1 MDKFLYKLE
10 LADFDLQEMDLI
22 EKKKKIIS
30 SLNLNDQEKKRL
42 LASHSK
48 LIKNLIDYKSAV
60 HYKNTLGRLG
70 IKCNITRNILNDY
83 DMKYPVAITHADHL
97 ALKAIKTVVCTK
109 CNKEQP
115 ETRECTY
122 CGFLIKEVV
131 DKTKNHQPELKK
143 SKPPRYD
150 TPQSPEIPNVSTFD
164 QEEREK
170 HTHTGQGHKRAFL
183 KKLFRKSKRVGT
195 NIQRIMIILGLTILL
210 CAGLLYLCK
219 LLWFMYQMT
228 PVGSYYVMHYV
239 EKAEIINR
247 LLGRNFLIFSFR
259 ISVSALVICM
269 LVGIISRLLYI
280 HQYLYRSMGMIKK
293 LLFWAVPLSMLVA
306 YYLQTVFIHDTWSM
320 IFIYASVPTLC
331 IFSYCFD
338 LVELVIP
345 DLTDIFK
352 FLITLKDKVVRSVK
366 RGY

>member
-30 SLNLNDQEKKRL
+30 NLNLNNHEKKRL

-48 LIKNLIDYKSAV
+48 LIKNLINYKSAV
-60 HYKNTLGRLG
+60 EYKNTLDRLG
-70 IKCNITRNILNDY
+70 IKCNITKDILNDY
-83 DMKYPVAITHADHL
+83 DMKNPVAITAADQL

-109 CNKEQP
+109 CSKEQP
-115 ETRECTY
+115 QTRECTY
-122 CGFLIKEVV
+122 CGFLIKE
-131 DKTKNHQPELKK
+131 NHQPKLKK
-143 SKPPRYD
+143 SKPPLCD
-150 TPQSPEIPNVSTFD
+150 TPQSPAIKNISTFS

-170 HTHTGQGHKRAFL
+170 YTHTDLVHKRTFL

-195 NIQRIMIILGLTILL
+195 NIQRIMITLGLIILL
-210 CAGLLYLCK
+210 CTGLLYLCK
-219 LLWFMYQMT
+219 LLWFMYQTT
-228 PVGSYYVMHYV
+228 PTGSYYVMHYV
-239 EKAEIINR
+239 ERAEVINR
-247 LLGRNFLIFSFR
+247 LLGRNFLIFSFH
-259 ISVSALVICM
+259 ISISALVICM

-306 YYLQTVFIHDTWSM
+306 YYLHTVFIHDTWPM
-320 IFIYASVPTLC
+320 IFIYAFVPTLC

-352 FLITLKDKVVRSVK
+352 FFIALKDKVVRSVK
-366 RGY
+366 RDH